1 MRRPA
6 LGQDNSFA
14 ALGDWLVSIERIV
27 TRRLVHRLVS
37 ERLVER
43 VYDRALIG
51 NVERGGYVECMIEL
65 ALSEVLPP
73 WTLTATWDV
82 WDLEQRE
89 SGARIEV
96 KQSAAVQTWTGP
108 HRSSA
113 APSFDIAAR
122 SGYYPNGGSDW
133 IALKQPQRFADVYIM
148 AWHGTTDA
156 DLVDHRLPDQW
167 EFFVVPEG
175 KLPPQ
180 QTISLNPLRRLAA
193 SCSFDELAER
203 VQAALSQ
210 IDRLKAASL
219 P

>member
-1 MRRPA
+1 M
-6 LGQDNSFA
+6 
-14 ALGDWLVSIERIV
+14 SIERIV

-73 WTLTATWDV
+73 WTLTATWDA

-89 SGARIEV
+89 TGARIEV
-96 KQSAAVQTWTGP
+96 KQSAALQTWTGP
-108 HRSSA
+108 QRSSA
-113 APSFDIAAR
+113 TPSFDIAAR

-133 IALKQPQRFADVYIM
+133 LALEQPQRFADVYIM
-148 AWHGTTDA
+148 AWHGATDA

-167 EFFVVPEG
+167 EFYVVCSDD
-175 KLPPQ
+175 LPAGQ
-180 QTISLNPLRRLAA
+180 KTISLNPLRELATEP
-193 SCSFDELAER
+193 CSFDELAER
-203 VQAALSQ
+203 VQAVLSG
-210 IDRLKAASL
+210 IERLKVDNL